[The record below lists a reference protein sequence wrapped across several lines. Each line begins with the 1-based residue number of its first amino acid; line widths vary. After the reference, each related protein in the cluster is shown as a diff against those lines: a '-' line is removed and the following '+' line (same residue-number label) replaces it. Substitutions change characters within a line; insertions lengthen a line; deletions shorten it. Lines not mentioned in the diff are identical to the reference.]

1 MDFLTSDAFVTIVS
15 VVVSVTGLHLALR
28 ADIAKRIDRLGQRI
42 DRLEQR
48 TEARFQALEA
58 RFQALEERFRALEER
73 FQALESRAQAHE
85 SRTQAHEGRTEARF
99 QALEQRIDRLEER
112 TRANHRELLGEIGE
126 LKTAVSVLSNKLDER
141 SAPRPLVIREEA
153 PGGYSVGDEAEG
165 APEPQGDDAANPGD
179 GAKDRSHP

>member
-28 ADIAKRIDRLGQRI
+28 ADIAKRIDRLEQRI
-42 DRLEQR
+42 DRLEER
-48 TEARFQALEA
+48 TEA

-85 SRTQAHEGRTEARF
+85 ARTQAHEGRTEARF
-99 QALEQRIDRLEER
+99 QAIEQRIDRLEER
-112 TRANHRELLGEIGE
+112 TRANHRELLAEIGG

-153 PGGYSVGDEAEG
+153 PGGYAVGDEAEG
-165 APEPQGDDAANPGD
+165 ASEPQGDDAANPGD
-179 GAKDRSHP
+179 GAKDRSRP